1 VAPSTTVVRKSSEHV
16 APPRDLRAR
25 VLREGKNAMVLLWFT
40 PSGTSPLTDA
50 ECRVAVAIARGR
62 SNAEIARELGVAVRT
77 VANQVAAVLRKLR
90 ASSRSEV
97 AARFGIAD
105 MA

>member
-1 VAPSTTVVRKSSEHV
+1 MAASRTVVRKSSEHV
-16 APPRDLRAR
+16 APPPDLRAR
-25 VLREGKNAMVLLWFT
+25 ILREGKNETVLLWFT

-62 SNAEIARELGVAVRT
+62 SNAQIAQELGVAVRT
-77 VANQVAAVLRKLR
+77 VANQVAAILRKLG

-97 AARFGIAD
+97 AAKFGIAD